1 MWKKLIWDRRLDLST
16 VGIKYLAFFKP
27 VRYLPKCLLSALWT
41 SKRLL
46 FLADIK
52 RNSIIYIE

>member
-52 RNSIIYIE
+52 RNSIICIE

>member
-27 VRYLPKCLLSALWT
+27 VNLPKCLLSALST
-41 SKRLL
+41 TKRLL